1 MPYRDSS
8 VGSPTWPGAGDD
20 DMADFIVDVYQ
31 PFLTDAKVSGGLGWI
46 QQLPDS
52 GAGAGGSHPNY
63 QRMFSRGGIGT
74 EAPPYI
80 MFQTLADWLWIF
92 SGSGID
98 TTQQPYDQ
106 PGNPMNG
113 PIDAV
118 FSKRATS
125 GNVGNLQALA
135 LTTVLGP
142 YEDFWLFGG
151 TTGEYCHCVL
161 KISAREYRHF
171 HIGMLTAL
179 DSDLHAD
186 SFYITNHRWVH
197 IGTDDYYS
205 GTSALNTDNKEH
217 SPYDRMHHLPFR
229 NNDNNNTAFGGD
241 IRSCGMMVYSPAY
254 GTEGYDWHIMVGT
267 NSLASSSNI
276 PGRAYNT
283 AGNPPNSPSATTKV
297 IGDINNTS
305 NAVLFGNGFVT
316 GYDKTLGTT
325 LFSADPTFTTDGVA
339 LIPIY
344 VCLSSDFASEMRW
357 APVGQVPDVFRVNM
371 KTLDAEQEITVG
383 SDTYTVFPMIN
394 KDQANTLSDEGYSGY
409 EGLAYKKITADAT

>member
-46 QQLPDS
+46 SQNPD
-52 GAGAGGSHPNY
+52 GGAGGGGTHPNY

-74 EAPPYI
+74 EAPPFV

-92 SGSGID
+92 SGSGIN
-98 TTQQPYDQ
+98 TAQEPYDQ

-113 PIDAV
+113 PIDAS
-118 FSKRATS
+118 FAKRGVG
-125 GNVGNLQALA
+125 GNIGNLQSLC
-135 LTTVLGP
+135 LTSMLGP
-142 YEDFWLFGG
+142 YEDYWLFGG
-151 TTGEYCHCVL
+151 PTGEYVHCVI

-171 HIGMLTAL
+171 HVGMLTPL
-179 DSDLHAD
+179 DTDLDAD
-186 SFYITNHRWVH
+186 TFYVTNQRLCFH
-197 IGTDDYYS
+197 GTDNFDS
-205 GTSALNTDNKEH
+205 GTSTTNTTNYEH
-217 SPYDRMHHLPFR
+217 KTYTPDHHHPFR
-229 NNDNNNTAFGGD
+229 NNNNNNTAFGGD
-241 IRSCGMMVYSPAY
+241 IRSCGMWVYSPAY
-254 GTEGYDWHIMVGT
+254 GTEAYDWHIMVGT

-283 AGNPPNSPSATTKV
+283 AGNPPNSPNATTKS
-297 IGDINNTS
+297 IGDVNNTS
-305 NAVLFGNGFVT
+305 DAVQFGNGFVT
-316 GYDKTLGTT
+316 GFDKSLGTT

-371 KTLDAEQEITVG
+371 KTLDAEQEVTVG
-383 SDTYTVFPMIN
+383 SDTYTVFPLVN
-394 KDQANTLSDEGYSGY
+394 KDSANTLDNEVYTGY